1 MLERWRRART
11 WREVVGTG
19 NEAMKTI
26 GSELIAFARRP
37 ETRHNVRALL
47 RYLALL
53 AAVIAVYAVL
63 FRVIMVHVEGR
74 EYSWFTGVYWTLTVM
89 STLGFGDITF
99 ETDLGRL
106 FSTIVLL
113 TGMVLLLIVLPFL
126 FIRYFYAPWLE
137 EQIRRRAQPPN
148 AVPPGTRGHVV
159 VVKYDSVAAGLID
172 RLGSLGV
179 PCYVLEGDPETA
191 RRLYADGVPVVL
203 GSVDSRATYEAVRVK
218 DAALVLANGED
229 TTNTNAT
236 LTVREVAP
244 EVPVAA
250 IANDEDAVDNLEL
263 TGATYVLPLKKQL
276 GEQLANRVSAG
287 MFRAHVIGRY
297 RDLLI
302 AEFPA
307 QHTPLVGRTIR
318 DTNLRA
324 ATGVTV
330 VGLWD
335 RGVLRPVDPDMVLT
349 PTSVPV
355 VVGTERQIEALNEL
369 LAIYDGKDDLVLVIG
384 GGKVGRAA
392 TAALRR
398 MDVRVHMIERNEAL
412 RDRLEGLPDL
422 LVIGDASDRRVL
434 ERAGLDEARSVIL
447 TTHDDAMNIYLAV
460 YCRRLNPEVRIV
472 SRITHQRNMESIH
485 RAGADLVLGYDTLA
499 IESVLSIIQGREL
512 AVVGGE
518 AQLHIVPLPKSLEGR
533 TLAESGIGAQ
543 TGMTVIAI
551 EKNGRTVTNPHPGS
565 RLEPGSELV
574 MIGSDEQM
582 ARFEE
587 VFG

>member
-1 MLERWRRART
+1 
-11 WREVVGTG
+11 
-19 NEAMKTI
+19 MKTI
-26 GSELIAFARRP
+26 GSELMAFARRP
-37 ETRHNVRALL
+37 ETRQNVWALL

-63 FRVIMVHVEGR
+63 FHVIMVRVEGR

-89 STLGFGDITF
+89 TTLGFGDITF
-99 ETDLGRL
+99 ESDLGRAY
-106 FSTIVLL
+106 STVVLL

-137 EQIRRRAQPPN
+137 QQIRRRAQPPD

-179 PCYVLEGDPETA
+179 PCFVLEGDPEAA

-218 DAALVLANGED
+218 DAALVLANDED
-229 TTNTNAT
+229 TTNSNVT

-287 MFRAHVIGRY
+287 AFRAHVIGRY

-307 QHTPLVGRTIR
+307 QHTPLAGRTIR

-335 RGVLRPVDPDMVLT
+335 RGVLRPVDPDMELT

-398 MDVRVHMIERNEAL
+398 MDVRVHMVERNEAL

-422 LVIGDASDRRVL
+422 LVMGDASDRRVL

-460 YCRRLNPEVRIV
+460 YCRRLNPDVRIV

-499 IESVLSIIQGREL
+499 IESVLSIVQRREL
-512 AVVGGE
+512 AVMGGA
-518 AQLHIVPLPKSLEGR
+518 AQLHIVPLPKSLAGR
-533 TLAESGIGAQ
+533 TLAQSGIGAR

-551 EKNGRTVTNPHPGS
+551 EKDGRALTNPHPGS

>member
-1 MLERWRRART
+1 
-11 WREVVGTG
+11 
-19 NEAMKTI
+19 MKTI
-26 GSELIAFARRP
+26 GSELLAFARRP

-63 FRVIMVHVEGR
+63 FRVIMVRVEGR

-307 QHTPLVGRTIR
+307 QHTPLAGRTIR

-369 LAIYDGKDDLVLVIG
+369 LAIYDVQDDLVLVIG

-398 MDVRVHMIERNEAL
+398 MDVRVHMVERNEAL

-434 ERAGLDEARSVIL
+434 ERAGLDQARSVIL

-460 YCRRLNPEVRIV
+460 YCRRLNPDVRIV
-472 SRITHQRNMESIH
+472 SRITHQQNMESIH

-499 IESVLSIIQGREL
+499 IESVLSIVQRREL
-512 AVVGGE
+512 AVMGG
-518 AQLHIVPLPKSLEGR
+518 ATQLHIVPVPRSLAGR
-533 TLAESGIGAQ
+533 TLAESGIGAR

-551 EKNGRTVTNPHPGS
+551 EKDGRALTNPHPGA